1 MGKSIS
7 VKTRLSAINDYVR
20 SSESLR
26 DVAKKHGISGETLRR
41 WLGDPVRKTR
51 KGRLVSKS
59 VPGKYTSRPSV
70 LAKRNLGFDNQQKRW
85 SKLEDESLVEAV
97 HSGMTVEET
106 GGLLGRTPAAILTR
120 KHILVTKGKLE
131 ERFATPEG
139 IKRTRKIKQEE
150 RVMEETPVEVTLLE
164 VTPVESVKEIR
175 EVPDVDMD
183 DITNLSLERL
193 ASVVSKFGVSLSIN
207 ISEGVTS
214 VQMTKS

>member
-7 VKTRLSAINDYVR
+7 VKTRLSAVNDYVR
-20 SSESLR
+20 NGESLR

-41 WLGDPVRKTR
+41 WLGGSVRKTR
-51 KGRLVSKS
+51 KGGLVSKS

-70 LAKRNLGFDNQQKRW
+70 LAKRNLGFDNQQRRW
-85 SKLEDESLVEAV
+85 SKLEDESLIEAV

-106 GGLLGRTPAAILTR
+106 AGLLGRTPAAIYTR
-120 KHILVTKGKLE
+120 KHILVTKGKLD
-131 ERFATPEG
+131 ERFVVPEG
-139 IKRTRKIKQEE
+139 IKRTRKTTSAEI
-150 RVMEETPVEVTLLE
+150 PVEVTPVQSMTE
-164 VTPVESVKEIR
+164 VA
-175 EVPDVDMD
+175 EVPEVDMD

-207 ISEGVTS
+207 ISGGVTS

>member
-7 VKTRLSAINDYVR
+7 VKTRLSAVNDYVR
-20 SSESLR
+20 NGESLR

-41 WLGDPVRKTR
+41 WLGDSVRKTR
-51 KGRLVSKS
+51 KGGLVSKS

-70 LAKRNLGFDNQQKRW
+70 LAKRNLGFNNQQKRW
-85 SKLEDESLVEAV
+85 SKLEDESLIEAV

-106 GGLLGRTPAAILTR
+106 AGLLGRTPAAVYTR
-120 KHILVTKGKLE
+120 KHILVTKGKLD
-131 ERFATPEG
+131 ERFVVPEG
-139 IKRTRKIKQEE
+139 IKRTRKPQEH
-150 RVMEETPVEVTLLE
+150 VMETQIEVHEIQPSPE
-164 VTPVESVKEIR
+164 VA
-175 EVPDVDMD
+175 EVPEVDMD

-214 VQMTKS
+214 VQMTKV

>member
-7 VKTRLSAINDYVR
+7 VKTRLSAVNDYVR
-20 SSESLR
+20 NGESLR

-41 WLGDPVRKTR
+41 WLGGSVRKTR
-51 KGRLVSKS
+51 KGGLVSKS

-70 LAKRNLGFDNQQKRW
+70 LAKRNLGFDNQQRRW

-106 GGLLGRTPAAILTR
+106 AGLLGRTPAAIYTR
-120 KHILVTKGKLE
+120 KHILVTKGKLD
-131 ERFATPEG
+131 ERFVVPEG
-139 IKRTRKIKQEE
+139 IKRTRKTHSAEI
-150 RVMEETPVEVTLLE
+150 PVEVTPVQSMTE
-164 VTPVESVKEIR
+164 VA
-175 EVPDVDMD
+175 EVPEVDMD

-207 ISEGVTS
+207 ISGGVTS

>member
-1 MGKSIS
+1 MRKSIS

-20 SSESLR
+20 STESLR
-26 DVAKKHGISGETLRR
+26 DVAKKYDVSGETLRR
-41 WLGDPVRKTR
+41 WLGDSVR
-51 KGRLVSKS
+51 KGRKAEVVGKS
-59 VPGKYTSRPSV
+59 APGRYTRPSV
-70 LAKRNLGFDNQQKRW
+70 LAKRNLGFGNQQKRW

-106 GGLLGRTPAAILTR
+106 AGLLGRTPAAVYSR

-131 ERFATPEG
+131 QRFVVPEG
-139 IKRTRKIKQEE
+139 IKRTRKPRLVE
-150 RVMEETPVEVTLLE
+150 MPVEVTPVQSMTE
-164 VTPVESVKEIR
+164 VS
-175 EVPDVDMD
+175 EVPEVDMD

-214 VQMTKS
+214 VQMTKV

>member
-7 VKTRLSAINDYVR
+7 VKTRLSAVNDYVR
-20 SSESLR
+20 NGESLR
-26 DVAKKHGISGETLRR
+26 DVAKKHGISSETLRR
-41 WLGDPVRKTR
+41 WLGDSVRKTR
-51 KGRLVSKS
+51 KGGLVSKS

-106 GGLLGRTPAAILTR
+106 AGLLGRTPAAIYTR

-131 ERFATPEG
+131 ERFVVPEG
-139 IKRTRKIKQEE
+139 IKRTRKITSAEI
-150 RVMEETPVEVTLLE
+150 PVEVTPVQSMTE
-164 VTPVESVKEIR
+164 VA
-175 EVPDVDMD
+175 EVPEVDMD

>member
-7 VKTRLSAINDYVR
+7 VKTRLSAVNDYVR
-20 SSESLR
+20 NGESLR

-41 WLGDPVRKTR
+41 WLGDSVRKTR
-51 KGRLVSKS
+51 KGEVVSKS
-59 VPGKYTSRPSV
+59 APGRYTRPSV

-106 GGLLGRTPAAILTR
+106 AGLLGRTPAAVYTR

-131 ERFATPEG
+131 QRFVVPEG
-139 IKRTRKIKQEE
+139 IKRTRKPRSVE
-150 RVMEETPVEVTLLE
+150 MPVEVTPVQSMTE
-164 VTPVESVKEIR
+164 VS
-175 EVPDVDMD
+175 EVPEIDMD

-207 ISEGVTS
+207 ISGGVTS